1 MPLDPTTGEE
11 MPYTPETQAAA
22 DAIDKAMAEGAAS
35 GSEILGAL
43 ETQGFTITG
52 GPGGEAPL
60 EDMEAM
66 PEEGLGEEAL
76 EEAPPE
82 EGPPGGPEGDN
93 ALRIA
98 AVQFGLE
105 KDKEKKAKA
114 QEEYA

>member
-1 MPLDPTTGEE
+1 VPIDPTTGEE
-11 MPYTPETQAAA
+11 LPYTEETSAAA
-22 DAIDKAMAEGAAS
+22 DAIDKAMAEGATS
-35 GSEILGAL
+35 GSEILGVL
-43 ETQGFTITG
+43 ETQGFAITG
-52 GPGGEAPL
+52 GPTGEAPM
-60 EDMEAM
+60 EDVEAM
-66 PEEGLGEEAL
+66 PEEGMGEEAL

-82 EGPPGGPEGDN
+82 EGPPGGPGGEN